1 MKNETSNMVEI
12 DIVIPVYNEEKDL
25 EKSILKLCN
34 WAEEH
39 PKHKWI
45 VTIANNASTDKT
57 LQVANEL
64 KIKFP
69 KTVRVIDIPRKGRGI
84 AIGTSWLKSNS
95 QICAFM
101 DVDLSTALTHIPEII
116 EPIIN
121 NEADLC
127 IGSRWLKES
136 EAGRNFFRG
145 ILSWSYNQILKTILH
160 LKTSDA
166 QCGFKGIRTDLAKKI
181 IPLIEDKNWFFDTEL
196 LVIAQKNNFR
206 IKEIPVK
213 WTENVLT
220 TVIVTE
226 TISEFLKGV
235 WRMKKNGVPDI
246 S

>member
-39 PKHKWI
+39 PKHKWM

-57 LQVANEL
+57 LQIAKEL

-69 KTVRVIDIPRKGRGI
+69 KTVRVIDIPSKGRGI

-181 IPLIEDKNWFFDTEL
+181 IPLIEDKNWWLSHVVF
-196 LVIAQKNNFR
+196 
-206 IKEIPVK
+206 
-213 WTENVLT
+213 
-220 TVIVTE
+220 
-226 TISEFLKGV
+226 IS
-235 WRMKKNGVPDI
+235 
-246 S
+246 